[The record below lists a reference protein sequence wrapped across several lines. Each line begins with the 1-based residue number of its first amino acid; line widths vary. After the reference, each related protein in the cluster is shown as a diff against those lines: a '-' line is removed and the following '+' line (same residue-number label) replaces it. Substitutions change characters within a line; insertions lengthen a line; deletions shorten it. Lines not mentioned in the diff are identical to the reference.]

1 MVFVTLPHIIS
12 NKISLHENNI
22 NEFRQIGI
30 DRPNKA
36 ENEITNHKD
45 ILKLADETNVNI
57 TSNNKIVKI
66 LRTQWTNEDDL
77 HLLNGILLH
86 GFGNWEA
93 ISEYIGGGKTADHCE
108 QRYYCVHFANDIYGF
123 QDPFNDGS
131 IILIE
136 ENENDSKYKDY
147 ENNINIHTTSALRC
161 ISQTDQIYIPLNDQ
175 QDYSNNIESFCV
187 QQPYV
192 RIPPPFD
199 PH

>member
-66 LRTQWTNEDDL
+66 LRT
-77 HLLNGILLH
+77 
-86 GFGNWEA
+86 
-93 ISEYIGGGKTADHCE
+93 
-108 QRYYCVHFANDIYGF
+108 
-123 QDPFNDGS
+123 
-131 IILIE
+131 
-136 ENENDSKYKDY
+136 
-147 ENNINIHTTSALRC
+147 
-161 ISQTDQIYIPLNDQ
+161 
-175 QDYSNNIESFCV
+175 
-187 QQPYV
+187 
-192 RIPPPFD
+192 
-199 PH
+199 